1 MEMKDA
7 SDRLDSLSLPQ
18 QRYIETIAELVRQ
31 AGQARM
37 TDVAS
42 KLGVSLPS
50 ASETVKRLVELGFAL
65 RVEHQG
71 INLTPAGTHV
81 AAQLDRRHY
90 ALRGFITNVMAMRVE
105 TADEIAC
112 RVEHCVDKEF
122 TERLL
127 ELEEYLEQYHPH
139 ALRDIAQHFD
149 NRRK

>member
-1 MEMKDA
+1 MKDA
-7 SDRLDSLSLPQ
+7 SDKLDSLSLPQ

-37 TDVAS
+37 TDVAAR
-42 KLGVSLPS
+42 LGVSLPS
-50 ASETVKRLVELGFAL
+50 ASETVKRLVELGFAR

-71 INLTPAGTHV
+71 INLTAAGTHV

-90 ALRGFITNVMAMRVE
+90 ALRGFITNVMAMGVE
-105 TADEIAC
+105 KADEIAC

-122 TERLL
+122 TDRLL

-149 NRRK
+149 KRRK